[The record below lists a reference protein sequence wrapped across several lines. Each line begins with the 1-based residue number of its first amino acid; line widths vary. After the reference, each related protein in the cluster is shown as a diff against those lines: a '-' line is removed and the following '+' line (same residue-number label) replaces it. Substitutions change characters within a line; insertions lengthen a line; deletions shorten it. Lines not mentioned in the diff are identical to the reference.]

1 MFTANEVLS
10 LNLSIKPKFNF
21 MDALFNVL
29 IAVLPSAIV
38 FLTAFF
44 FLKRMTENEYRKQM
58 IEFKANNQKNVTPL
72 RLQAYERI
80 SIFLERIHPT
90 SLVMRNQ
97 KAGMSARLLQ
107 AELLKNIRSEYE
119 HNVAQQ
125 IYMSPAVWSA
135 VKAAKEETVKIVNI
149 SAARVGDEAT
159 GAELAKMVIDL
170 SGQLEKIPSDFA
182 IDILKKEVKT
192 LF

>member
-1 MFTANEVLS
+1 MDS
-10 LNLSIKPKFNF
+10 LY
-21 MDALFNVL
+21 NVL

-44 FLKRMTENEYRKQM
+44 FLKKMTENEYRKQM
-58 IEFKANNQKNVTPL
+58 IEFKSTNQKNILPL

-80 SIFLERIHPT
+80 SIFLERIHPNAM
-90 SLVMRNQ
+90 LMRIYKQ
-97 KAGMSARLLQ
+97 GMSARLLQ

-125 IYMSPAVWSA
+125 IYMSKPVWDA
-135 VKAAKEETVKIVNI
+135 VKAAKEETIKIINI
-149 SAARVGDEAT
+149 AAAKVGDDAN
-159 GAELAKMVIDL
+159 GAELSKMIIDI
-170 SGQLEKIPSDFA
+170 SNQLEKIPSDFA
-182 IDILKKEVKT
+182 LDILKKEVKS

>member
-1 MFTANEVLS
+1 
-10 LNLSIKPKFNF
+10 

-29 IAVLPSAIV
+29 IAVLPSIVV

-58 IEFKANNQKNVTPL
+58 IEFKAINHKNIVPI

-80 SIFLERIHPT
+80 AIFLERIHPN
-90 SLVMRNQ
+90 SLIMRVYKQ
-97 KAGMSARLLQ
+97 GMSARLLQ
-107 AELLKNIRSEYE
+107 AELLKNIRHEYD

-125 IYMSPAVWSA
+125 IYMSKPLWDA
-135 VKAAKEETVKIVNI
+135 VKAAKEETIKIINI
-149 SAARVGDEAT
+149 AAAKVGDDAN
-159 GAELAKMVIDL
+159 GADLSKMIIDL
-170 SGQLEKIPSDFA
+170 SSQLEKIPSDFA
-182 IDILKKEVKT
+182 LDILKKEVKS

>member
-1 MFTANEVLS
+1 
-10 LNLSIKPKFNF
+10 
-21 MDALFNVL
+21 MDSLFNVL

-44 FLKRMTENEYRKQM
+44 FLKKMTENEYRKQM
-58 IEFKANNQKNVTPL
+58 IEFKSNNQKNILPL

-80 SIFLERIHPT
+80 SIFLERIHPNAMI
-90 SLVMRNQ
+90 MRIYKQ
-97 KAGMSARLLQ
+97 GMSARLLQ

-125 IYMSPAVWSA
+125 IYMSKPVWDA
-135 VKAAKEETVKIVNI
+135 VKAAKEETIKIINI
-149 SAARVGDEAT
+149 AAAKAGDDAS
-159 GAELAKMVIDL
+159 GADL
-170 SGQLEKIPSDFA
+170 SKIIIDMSSQLEKIPSDFA
-182 IDILKKEVKT
+182 LEILKKEVKT

>member
-1 MFTANEVLS
+1 
-10 LNLSIKPKFNF
+10 

-44 FLKRMTENEYRKQM
+44 FLKKMTENEYRKQM
-58 IEFKANNQKNVTPL
+58 IELKSNLQKNIIPL

-80 SIFLERIHPT
+80 TIFLERIHPNAIT
-90 SLVMRNQ
+90 MRVYKQ
-97 KAGMSARLLQ
+97 GMSARLLQ
-107 AELLKNIRSEYE
+107 AELLKSIRTEYE

-125 IYMSPAVWSA
+125 IYMSKPVWDG
-135 VKAAKEETVKIVNI
+135 VKAAKEETIKIINI
-149 SAARVGDEAT
+149 AAARVGDEAS
-159 GAELAKMVIDL
+159 GADL
-170 SGQLEKIPSDFA
+170 SKMIIDMSSQLEKIPSDLA
-182 IDILKKEVKT
+182 LEILKREVKT

>member
-1 MFTANEVLS
+1 
-10 LNLSIKPKFNF
+10 

-44 FLKRMTENEYRKQM
+44 FLKKMTENEYRKQM
-58 IEFKANNQKNVTPL
+58 LEFKSNNQKNIIPL

-80 SIFLERIHPT
+80 SIFLERIHPNAMI
-90 SLVMRNQ
+90 MRVFKQ
-97 KAGMSARLLQ
+97 GMSARLLQ
-107 AELLKNIRSEYE
+107 AELLKNIRTEYE

-125 IYMSPAVWSA
+125 IYMSKPVWDS
-135 VKAAKEETVKIVNI
+135 VKAAKEETIKIINI
-149 SAARVGDEAT
+149 AAARVGDDAS
-159 GAELAKMVIDL
+159 GADL
-170 SGQLEKIPSDFA
+170 SKMIIDMSNQLEKIPSDFA
-182 IDILKKEVKT
+182 LEILKREVKT